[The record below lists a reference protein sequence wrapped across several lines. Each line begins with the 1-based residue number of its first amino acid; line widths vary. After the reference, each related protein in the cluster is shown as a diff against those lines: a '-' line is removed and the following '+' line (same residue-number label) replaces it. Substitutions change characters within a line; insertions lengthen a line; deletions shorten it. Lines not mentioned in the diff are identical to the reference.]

1 MNLDAI
7 TTIEDCQKLLIAEIK
22 TFPDWP
28 EKGVNFK
35 DVQSILYKPELALIT
50 SHYLQEL
57 LPKQDVDFLFNKILC
72 FDARGFLFGFDLAKA
87 SKTPMILARK
97 PGKLPGEIITQTFEK
112 EYGLDEIQVQKGLIN
127 PGDKVLIHDDLLATG
142 GTAGAAAEI
151 ILKCGAEIAGFNFIM
166 DLSFLPG
173 RKVLQQYV
181 DDSKIKALLT
191 F

>member
-1 MNLDAI
+1 MKTI
-7 TTIEDCQKLLIAEIK
+7 TTIEECRKILKEEIK

-35 DVQSILYKPELALIT
+35 DVQSILFKPELALLT

-57 LPKQDVDFLFNKILC
+57 LPKQESDFLFNKILC

-97 PGKLPGEIITQTFEK
+97 PGKLPGEVVTQIFEK
-112 EYGLDEIQVQKGLIN
+112 EYGLDEIQVQAGLIK
-127 PGDKVLIHDDLLATG
+127 PGDKILIHDDLLATG

-151 ILKCGAEIAGFNFIM
+151 ILKCGAEIAGFNFII

-173 RKVLQQYV
+173 RKVLQKYV
-181 DDSKIKALLT
+181 DDSKIKVLLT